1 MILADTT
8 FHLSNVLVN
17 VEITV
22 TLTDMTYSHLIL
34 TFFSSISSHYA
45 LYLDLRMFRYLYW
58 KMNIEKRILNE
69 LNCTV

>member
-8 FHLSNVLVN
+8 FHLNNVLVN

-45 LYLDLRMFRYLYW
+45 LYL
-58 KMNIEKRILNE
+58 E
-69 LNCTV
+69 L